1 MVKSHWSSKM
11 KQYKAVFI
19 DWDDTIGDFHGA
31 AKLALQE
38 MYEKYHLSDY
48 FASHEEFVSL
58 YKPHNI
64 ELWDQYGKD
73 LVTKAFLR
81 VDRFL
86 WPLLHGSRVDERLR
100 APQKST
106 DFSGTPQVKGER
118 QEVAALAEQLS
129 EDFLNLTTAH
139 FSLLEGAEELVR
151 YLAKKYP
158 LTVVTNGFIEVQY
171 EKFDKSGLRDCFS
184 HIVLS
189 EEVGCQKPNP
199 RIFEEALRMNG
210 LQAEDVVMI
219 GDSWN
224 SDIKGAINAGIDQI
238 WIKKNKEPGAESPDT
253 IAQTATYI
261 VKSLSDVMNIL

>member
-1 MVKSHWSSKM
+1 M

-19 DWDDTIGDFHGA
+19 DWDDTIGDFLGA
-31 AKLALQE
+31 AKLALQD
-38 MYEKYHLSDY
+38 MYEKYNLSEY
-48 FASHEEFVSL
+48 FASFEEFFLL
-58 YKPHNI
+58 YKPHNL
-64 ELWDQYGKD
+64 ELWDKYGKD
-73 LVTKAFLR
+73 QVTKEYLSF
-81 VDRFL
+81 DRFFY
-86 WPLLHGSRVDERLR
+86 PLMHGSKGGERRLGDK
-100 APQKST
+100 AI
-106 DFSGTPQVKGER
+106 R

-129 EDFLNLTTAH
+129 EDFLNMTTAR

-158 LTVVTNGFIEVQY
+158 LTVVTNGFVEVQY
-171 EKFDKSGLRDCFS
+171 EKFDKSGLRDCFA

-224 SDIKGAINAGIDQI
+224 SDIQGAINAGIDQI
-238 WIKKNKEPGAESPDT
+238 WIRKSKDPLPEGQS
-253 IAQTATYI
+253 ATYL
-261 VKSLSDVMNIL
+261 VQSLSEVMEIL

>member
-1 MVKSHWSSKM
+1 M

-19 DWDDTIGDFHGA
+19 DWDDTIGDFVGA
-31 AKLALQE
+31 AKRALQE
-38 MYEKYHLSDY
+38 MYDKYELSDY

-64 ELWDQYGKD
+64 ELWDKYGKD

-86 WPLLHGSRVDERLR
+86 YPLLHGT
-100 APQKST
+100 K
-106 DFSGTPQVKGER
+106 
-118 QEVAALAEQLS
+118 VASQIQSYTALSALAEQMS
-129 EDFLNLTTAH
+129 EDFLHLTTKY
-139 FSLLEGAEELVR
+139 FSLLPGAEELVH

-171 EKFDKSGLRDCFS
+171 EKFDKSGLRNCFS

-199 RIFEEALRMNG
+199 RIYEEALRMNG
-210 LQAEDVVMI
+210 VSAEEAVMI

-224 SDIKGAINAGIDQI
+224 SDIQGAINAGIDQI
-238 WIKKNKEPGAESPDT
+238 WIRKSKDPLPEGQS
-253 IAQTATYI
+253 ATYL
-261 VKSLSDVMNIL
+261 VHTLSDVMEIL

>member
-1 MVKSHWSSKM
+1 M

-19 DWDDTIGDFHGA
+19 DWDDTIGDFVGA
-31 AKLALQE
+31 AKRALQE
-38 MYEKYHLSDY
+38 MYDKYKLSDY

-64 ELWDQYGKD
+64 ELWQLYGEDK
-73 LVTKAFLR
+73 VTKAFLR

-86 WPLLHGSRVDERLR
+86 YPLLHGS
-100 APQKST
+100 K
-106 DFSGTPQVKGER
+106 
-118 QEVAALAEQLS
+118 VASQIQSYTILSALAEQMS
-129 EDFLNLTTAH
+129 EDFLHLTTKY
-139 FSLLEGAEELVR
+139 FSLLPGAEELVR

-199 RIFEEALRMNG
+199 RIYEEALRMNG
-210 LQAEDVVMI
+210 VSAAETVMI

-224 SDIKGAINAGIDQI
+224 SDIQGAINAGIDQI
-238 WIKKNKEPGAESPDT
+238 WVRKSKDPLPEGQS
-253 IAQTATYI
+253 ATYL
-261 VKSLSDVMNIL
+261 VQSLSEVMEIL

>member
-1 MVKSHWSSKM
+1 MGRLHWSSNM

-19 DWDDTIGDFHGA
+19 DWDDTIGDFVGA
-31 AKLALQE
+31 AKRALQE
-38 MYEKYHLSDY
+38 MYDKYNLSDY

-64 ELWDQYGKD
+64 ELWDKYGKD
-73 LVTKAFLR
+73 LVTKEFLR

-86 WPLLHGSRVDERLR
+86 YPLLHGT
-100 APQKST
+100 K
-106 DFSGTPQVKGER
+106 
-118 QEVAALAEQLS
+118 VASQIQSYTALSALAEQMS
-129 EDFLNLTTAH
+129 EDFLHLTTKY
-139 FSLLEGAEELVR
+139 FSLLPGAEELVR

-171 EKFDKSGLRDCFS
+171 EKFDKSGLRNCFS

-199 RIFEEALRMNG
+199 RIYEEALRMNG
-210 LQAEDVVMI
+210 VSAAEAIMI

-224 SDIKGAINAGIDQI
+224 SDIQGAINAGIDQI
-238 WIKKNKEPGAESPDT
+238 WVRKSQDSLPEGQS
-253 IAQTATYI
+253 ATYL
-261 VKSLSDVMNIL
+261 VQSLSEVMEIL

>member
-1 MVKSHWSSKM
+1 M
-11 KQYKAVFI
+11 KQYKVVFI
-19 DWDDTIGDFHGA
+19 DWDDTIGDFVGA
-31 AKLALQE
+31 AKRALQE
-38 MYEKYHLSDY
+38 MYGKYKLSDY

-64 ELWDQYGKD
+64 ELWQLYGEDK
-73 LVTKAFLR
+73 VTKAFLR

-86 WPLLHGSRVDERLR
+86 YPLLHGS
-100 APQKST
+100 K
-106 DFSGTPQVKGER
+106 
-118 QEVAALAEQLS
+118 VASQIQSNTILSALAEQMS
-129 EDFLNLTTAH
+129 EDFLHLTTKY
-139 FSLLEGAEELVR
+139 FSLLPGAEELVR

-199 RIFEEALRMNG
+199 RIYEEALRMNG
-210 LQAEDVVMI
+210 VSAAEAVMI

-224 SDIKGAINAGIDQI
+224 SDIQGAINAGIDQI
-238 WIKKNKEPGAESPDT
+238 WVRKSKDPLPEGQS
-253 IAQTATYI
+253 ATYL
-261 VKSLSDVMNIL
+261 VQSLSEVMEIL

>member
-1 MVKSHWSSKM
+1 M

-19 DWDDTIGDFHGA
+19 DWDDTIGDFVGA
-31 AKLALQE
+31 AKRALQE
-38 MYEKYHLSDY
+38 MYDKYKLSDY

-64 ELWDQYGKD
+64 ELWDKYGKD

-86 WPLLHGSRVDERLR
+86 YPLLHGT
-100 APQKST
+100 K
-106 DFSGTPQVKGER
+106 
-118 QEVAALAEQLS
+118 VASQIQSYTALSALAEQMS
-129 EDFLNLTTAH
+129 EDFLHLTTKY
-139 FSLLEGAEELVR
+139 FSLLPGAEELVR

-171 EKFDKSGLRDCFS
+171 EKFDKSGLRNCFS

-199 RIFEEALRMNG
+199 RIYEEALRMNG
-210 LQAEDVVMI
+210 VSAAEAVMI

-224 SDIKGAINAGIDQI
+224 SDIQGAINAGIDQI
-238 WIKKNKEPGAESPDT
+238 WIRKSKDPLPEGQS
-253 IAQTATYI
+253 ATYL
-261 VKSLSDVMNIL
+261 VHSLSDVMEIL

>member
-1 MVKSHWSSKM
+1 MGRLHWISNM

-19 DWDDTIGDFHGA
+19 DWDDTIGDFVGA
-31 AKLALQE
+31 AKRALQE
-38 MYEKYHLSDY
+38 MYDKYKLSDY

-64 ELWDQYGKD
+64 ELWDKYGKD

-86 WPLLHGSRVDERLR
+86 YPLLHGT
-100 APQKST
+100 K
-106 DFSGTPQVKGER
+106 
-118 QEVAALAEQLS
+118 VASQIQSYTALSALAEQMS
-129 EDFLNLTTAH
+129 EDFLHLTTKY
-139 FSLLEGAEELVR
+139 FSLLPGAEELVR

-199 RIFEEALRMNG
+199 RIYEEALRMNG
-210 LQAEDVVMI
+210 VSAAEAVMI

-224 SDIKGAINAGIDQI
+224 SDIQGAINAGIDQI
-238 WIKKNKEPGAESPDT
+238 WIRKSKDPLPEGQS
-253 IAQTATYI
+253 ATYL
-261 VKSLSDVMNIL
+261 VHTLSDVMEIL